1 MQDEHSVSHD
11 RTGRQVDGVLIAALE
26 QSIDAVVIID
36 GRNEVSFFNAAA
48 ERLWGRDRNEVLGQN
63 VRMLVPEAVRP
74 HHDGYVNANRG
85 GASDKL
91 VGTIVEVPIH
101 RPDGTRRVGSLSLS
115 RIRADGEIHYAAFV
129 KDMTDDVRRREDLY
143 LLSLVAN
150 ETDRAVIITDERQKI
165 VYCNAAFT
173 QLFGYQRDEVMGRMP
188 VALLAGRHSDREVV
202 RQLNRVARN
211 QHGMTLETISYGKD
225 GREIWISVTVNPVFD
240 AGGVFRH
247 AVSVIANVT
256 ETRQTQVLQQTVL
269 EAVAKDQTLPEIAT
283 LICQQVEA
291 IAPGVMCSVLRVDR
305 DGIIHPL
312 ASPSLPEHYSQA
324 LEGLIVGPQT
334 GSCGTKASAGDA
346 ACSLIVGPQTGS
358 CGTAAWRGE
367 PVVVEDIAT
376 DPLWTPY
383 KELALPLGLAACW
396 STPIKLKDGRVAGTF
411 AFYFREKRGPSA
423 WHERLVEACVHLCA
437 LAIERHEEKAHI
449 AQLAYFDTL
458 TGLPNRTRLGGEIDE
473 CIARAANENRRMAVL
488 FLDVDHFKDVND
500 TLGHSAGDALLVEIA
515 RRLQK
520 QLRAGDIVSRLGGDE
535 FVIILDDCEATHA
548 SAVADRILAALAQP
562 IEIDTMALPVSAS
575 IGISLF
581 PEDGGDREALLKHA
595 DTAMYEAKNAGRG
608 THRFFS
614 PEMNRIAQERLLMGA
629 ALSESLA
636 LGLLELHYQPQVEAD
651 SGAIHGVEALARWR
665 HPAFGDVSPA
675 RFIAVA
681 EECGLIEAIGE
692 WALREACRQM
702 AEWRRRGLEIPTVSV
717 NLSPLH
723 FRNRRLPELIV
734 EATSNVGLP
743 AGVLTVEITE
753 GIMMDDCPSTAAT
766 IEQVAGLGVRLSLDD
781 FGTGYSSLASIS
793 TLPIEEIKLD
803 RSFMRDL
810 GTDKNARAVAS
821 AVVRIGR
828 SLGLT
833 VVAEGVETEAQR
845 RFLQGLRCHVLQGYL
860 FAPAMRAGELE
871 SWLAGRR
878 GNVEHQVA

>member
-1 MQDEHSVSHD
+1 MVEDHAGSQDHA
-11 RTGRQVDGVLIAALE
+11 GRQVDSVLIAALE

-36 GRNEVSFFNAAA
+36 GRNDVFFFNAAA
-48 ERLWGRDRNEVLGQN
+48 ERLWGRDRADVLGRN

-74 HHDGYVNANRG
+74 HHDGYVNANRT
-85 GASDKL
+85 GASDRL
-91 VGTIVEVPIH
+91 VGTIVEVPID
-101 RPDGTRRVGSLSLS
+101 RPDGTRRIGSLSLS
-115 RIRADGEIHYAAFV
+115 RIRAGGEIHYAAFV
-129 KDMTDDVRRREDLY
+129 KDMTDEVRRREDLY

-150 ETDRAVIITDERQKI
+150 ETDRAVIITDEHRQI

-188 VALLAGRHSDREVV
+188 VALLAGRHSDPEVV

-240 AGGVFRH
+240 ADGVFRH

-305 DGIIHPL
+305 EGIIHPL

-324 LEGLIVGPQT
+324 LEGLPIGP
-334 GSCGTKASAGDA
+334 A
-346 ACSLIVGPQTGS
+346 TGS

-376 DPLWTPY
+376 DPLWAPY
-383 KELALPLGLAACW
+383 KDLALPLGLAACW

-411 AFYFREKRGPSA
+411 AFYFHEKRGPSA
-423 WHERLVEACVHLCA
+423 WHEQLVEACVHLCA

-473 CIARAANENRRMAVL
+473 CIARAANENRPMAVL
-488 FLDVDHFKDVND
+488 FLDVDNFKDVND

-520 QLRAGDIVSRLGGDE
+520 QLRAGDVVSRLGGDE
-535 FVIILDDCEATHA
+535 FVVILNDCEAANA

-562 IEIDTMALPVSAS
+562 IEIDAMALPVSAS

-581 PEDGGDREALLKHA
+581 PEDGRDRESLLKHA
-595 DTAMYEAKNAGRG
+595 DTAMYEAKSAGRG

-636 LGLLELHYQPQVEAD
+636 LGLLELHYQPQVEAE
-651 SGAIHGVEALARWR
+651 SNAIHGVEALARWR

-681 EECGLIEAIGE
+681 EECGLIEGIGE

-702 AEWRRRGLEIPTVSV
+702 AEWRHRGLEIPTVSV

-723 FRNRRLPELIV
+723 FRNRRLPDLIAG
-734 EATSNVGLP
+734 ATAAAGLP
-743 AGVLTVEITE
+743 ASALTIEITE
-753 GIMMDDCPSTAAT
+753 GVMMDDCPSTAAT
-766 IEQVAGLGVRLSLDD
+766 VELVAGLGVRLSLDD

-793 TLPIEEIKLD
+793 TLPIGEIKLD

-860 FAPAMRAGELE
+860 FAPAMRAAELE
-871 SWLAGRR
+871 VWLAGR
-878 GNVEHQVA
+878 NSSAASQVA

>member
-1 MQDEHSVSHD
+1 MVEDHAGSQHAN
-11 RTGRQVDGVLIAALE
+11 GQVDGVLIAALE

-36 GRNEVSFFNAAA
+36 GGNEVSFFNAAA
-48 ERLWGRDRNEVLGQN
+48 ERLWGRDRADVLGQN
-63 VRMLVPEAVRP
+63 VRMLVPETVRP
-74 HHDGYVNANRG
+74 HHDGYVDANRAG
-85 GASDKL
+85 GSDKL

-115 RIRADGEIHYAAFV
+115 RIRAGGQIHYAAFV
-129 KDMTDDVRRREDLY
+129 KDVTDEVRRREDLY

-150 ETDRAVIITDERQKI
+150 ETDRVVLITDEHQKV

-173 QLFGYQRDEVMGRMP
+173 QLFGYERDEVIGRVP
-188 VALLAGRHSDREVV
+188 VALLAGRHSDPEVV
-202 RQLNRVARN
+202 RQLNKVARN
-211 QHGMTLETISYGKD
+211 QHGLTLETISYGKD
-225 GREIWISVTVNPVFD
+225 GREIWISVTVNPVFGAD
-240 AGGVFRH
+240 GAFRH
-247 AVSVIANVT
+247 AVSVVANVT

-269 EAVAKDQTLPEIAT
+269 EAVAKDQTLPEIAA
-283 LICQQVEA
+283 LICRQVEA
-291 IAPGVMCSVLRVDR
+291 IAPGVVCSVLRVDL

-312 ASPSLPEHYSQA
+312 ACPSLPEHYSQA
-324 LEGLIVGPQT
+324 LEGLPIGP
-334 GSCGTKASAGDA
+334 S
-346 ACSLIVGPQTGS
+346 TGS
-358 CGTAAWRGE
+358 CGTAAWRAE

-376 DPLWTPY
+376 DPLWAPY
-383 KELALPLGLAACW
+383 KDLALPLGLVACW

-411 AFYFREKRGPSA
+411 AFYFREKRAPSA
-423 WHERLVEACVHLCA
+423 WHERLVESCVHLCA

-473 CIARAANENRRMAVL
+473 CIARAANENRPMAVL
-488 FLDVDHFKDVND
+488 FLDVDNFKDVND

-520 QLRAGDIVSRLGGDE
+520 QLRTGDVVSRLGGDE
-535 FVIILDDCEATHA
+535 FVVILNDCEAANA

-562 IEIDTMALPVSAS
+562 IEIDAMALPVSAS

-581 PEDGGDREALLKHA
+581 PEDGRDREALLKHA
-595 DTAMYEAKNAGRG
+595 DTAMYEAKSAGRG

-636 LGLLELHYQPQVEAD
+636 LGLLELHYQPQIEAD
-651 SGAIHGVEALARWR
+651 SDAIHGVEALARWR
-665 HPAFGDVSPA
+665 HPAFGEVSPA

-681 EECGLIEAIGE
+681 EECGLIEGIGE

-702 AEWRRRGLEIPTVSV
+702 AEWRRRGVEIPTVSV

-723 FRNRRLPELIV
+723 FRNRRLPDLIA
-734 EATSNVGLP
+734 EATASAGLP
-743 AGVLTVEITE
+743 ASALTVEITE
-753 GIMMDDCPSTAAT
+753 GVMMDDCPSTAAT

-803 RSFMRDL
+803 RSFVSDL
-810 GTDKNARAVAS
+810 GADKNARAVAS

-860 FAPAMRAGELE
+860 FAPAMRVAELE
-871 SWLAGRR
+871 TWLAARSGGTASR
-878 GNVEHQVA
+878 VA

>member
-1 MQDEHSVSHD
+1 MVEDHAGSQHAN
-11 RTGRQVDGVLIAALE
+11 GQVDGVLIAALE

-36 GRNEVSFFNAAA
+36 GGNEVSFFNAAA
-48 ERLWGRDRNEVLGQN
+48 ERLWGRDRADVLGQN
-63 VRMLVPEAVRP
+63 VRMLVPETVRP
-74 HHDGYVNANRG
+74 HHDGYVDANRAG
-85 GASDKL
+85 GSDKL

-115 RIRADGEIHYAAFV
+115 RIRAGGEIHYAAFV
-129 KDMTDDVRRREDLY
+129 KDVTDEVRRREDLY

-150 ETDRAVIITDERQKI
+150 ETDRVVLITDEHQKV

-173 QLFGYQRDEVMGRMP
+173 QLFGYERDEVIGRVP
-188 VALLAGRHSDREVV
+188 VALLAGRHSDPEVV
-202 RQLNRVARN
+202 RQLNKVARN
-211 QHGMTLETISYGKD
+211 QHGLTLETISYGKD
-225 GREIWISVTVNPVFD
+225 GREIWISVTVNPVFGAD
-240 AGGVFRH
+240 GAFRH
-247 AVSVIANVT
+247 AVSVVANVT

-269 EAVAKDQTLPEIAT
+269 EAVAKDQTLPEIAA
-283 LICQQVEA
+283 LICRQVEA
-291 IAPGVMCSVLRVDR
+291 IAPGVVCSVLRVDR

-312 ASPSLPEHYSQA
+312 ACPSLPEHYSQA
-324 LEGLIVGPQT
+324 LEGLPIGP
-334 GSCGTKASAGDA
+334 S
-346 ACSLIVGPQTGS
+346 TGS
-358 CGTAAWRGE
+358 CGTAAWRAE

-376 DPLWTPY
+376 DPLWAPY
-383 KELALPLGLAACW
+383 KDLALPLGLVACW

-411 AFYFREKRGPSA
+411 AFYFREKRAPST
-423 WHERLVEACVHLCA
+423 WHERLVESCVHLCA

-473 CIARAANENRRMAVL
+473 CIARAANENRPMAVL
-488 FLDVDHFKDVND
+488 FLDVDNFKDVND

-520 QLRAGDIVSRLGGDE
+520 QLRAGDVVSRLGGDE
-535 FVIILDDCEATHA
+535 FVVILNDCEAANA

-562 IEIDTMALPVSAS
+562 IEIDAMALPVSAS

-581 PEDGGDREALLKHA
+581 PEDGRDREALLKHA
-595 DTAMYEAKNAGRG
+595 DTAMYEAKSAGRG

-636 LGLLELHYQPQVEAD
+636 LGLLELHYQPQIEAD
-651 SGAIHGVEALARWR
+651 SDAIHGVEALARWR
-665 HPAFGDVSPA
+665 HPAFGEVSPA

-681 EECGLIEAIGE
+681 EECGLIEGIGE

-702 AEWRRRGLEIPTVSV
+702 AEWRRRGVEIPTVSV

-723 FRNRRLPELIV
+723 FRNRRLPDLIA
-734 EATSNVGLP
+734 EATASAGLP
-743 AGVLTVEITE
+743 ASALTVEITE
-753 GIMMDDCPSTAAT
+753 GVMMDDCPSTAAT

-803 RSFMRDL
+803 RSFVSDL
-810 GTDKNARAVAS
+810 GADKNARAVAS

-860 FAPAMRAGELE
+860 FAPAMRVAELE
-871 SWLAGRR
+871 TWLAARSGGTASR
-878 GNVEHQVA
+878 VA

>member
-1 MQDEHSVSHD
+1 MRDEHSVSQD

-48 ERLWGRDRNEVLGQN
+48 ERLWGRDRSEVLGQN

-91 VGTIVEVPIH
+91 VGTIVEVPID

-115 RIRADGEIHYAAFV
+115 RIQAGGEVHYAAFV
-129 KDMTDDVRRREDLY
+129 KDMTDEVRRREDLY

-150 ETDRAVIITDERQKI
+150 ETDRAVVITDGHQQI

-173 QLFGYQRDEVMGRMP
+173 QLFGYQRDEVMGRVP
-188 VALLAGRHSDREVV
+188 VALLAGRHSDPEVV

-240 AGGVFRH
+240 ANGVFRH

-305 DGIIHPL
+305 EGIIHPL

-324 LEGLIVGPQT
+324 LEGLPIGPE
-334 GSCGTKASAGDA
+334 
-346 ACSLIVGPQTGS
+346 TGS

-376 DPLWTPY
+376 DPLWAPY

-411 AFYFREKRGPSA
+411 AFYFREKRGPSV

-458 TGLPNRTRLGGEIDE
+458 TGLPNRTRLGGEIDD

-488 FLDVDHFKDVND
+488 FLDVDNFKDVND

-535 FVIILDDCEATHA
+535 FVVILNDCEAAHA

-562 IEIDTMALPVSAS
+562 IEIDAMALPVSAS

-581 PEDGGDREALLKHA
+581 PEDGRDREALLKHA

-636 LGLLELHYQPQVEAD
+636 LGLLELHYQPQIGAD
-651 SGAIHGVEALARWR
+651 SDAIHGVEALARWR

-702 AEWRRRGLEIPTVSV
+702 ADWRRRGLEIPTVSV

-734 EATSNVGLP
+734 EATSGVGLP
-743 AGVLTVEITE
+743 ASALTVEITE

-766 IEQVAGLGVRLSLDD
+766 IEQVACLGVRLSLDD

-860 FAPAMRAGELE
+860 FAPAMRAEALE

-878 GNVEHQVA
+878 GDVEHQVA

>member
-1 MQDEHSVSHD
+1 MRDEHSVSQD

-48 ERLWGRDRNEVLGQN
+48 ERLWGRDRSEVLGQN

-91 VGTIVEVPIH
+91 VGTIVEVPID

-115 RIRADGEIHYAAFV
+115 RIQAGGEVHYAAFV
-129 KDMTDDVRRREDLY
+129 KDMTDEVRRREDLY

-150 ETDRAVIITDERQKI
+150 ETDRAVVITDEHQQI

-173 QLFGYQRDEVMGRMP
+173 QLFGYQRDEVMGRVP
-188 VALLAGRHSDREVV
+188 VALLAGRHSDPEVV

-240 AGGVFRH
+240 ANGVFRH

-305 DGIIHPL
+305 EGIIHPL

-324 LEGLIVGPQT
+324 LEGLPIGPE
-334 GSCGTKASAGDA
+334 
-346 ACSLIVGPQTGS
+346 TGS

-376 DPLWTPY
+376 DPLWAPY

-411 AFYFREKRGPSA
+411 AFYFREKRGPSV

-458 TGLPNRTRLGGEIDE
+458 TGLPNRTRLGGEIDD

-488 FLDVDHFKDVND
+488 FLDVDNFKDVND

-535 FVIILDDCEATHA
+535 FVVILNDCEAAHA

-562 IEIDTMALPVSAS
+562 IEIDAMALPVSAS

-581 PEDGGDREALLKHA
+581 PEDGRDREALLKHA

-636 LGLLELHYQPQVEAD
+636 LGLLELHYQPQIGAD
-651 SGAIHGVEALARWR
+651 SDAIHGVEALARWR

-702 AEWRRRGLEIPTVSV
+702 ADWRRRGLEIPTVSV

-734 EATSNVGLP
+734 EATSGVGLP
-743 AGVLTVEITE
+743 ASALTVEITE

-766 IEQVAGLGVRLSLDD
+766 IEQVACLGVRLSLDD

-860 FAPAMRAGELE
+860 FAPAMRAEALE

-878 GNVEHQVA
+878 GDVEHQVA